1 MRTPSDVAAML
12 KLEQWG
18 WSISRIAA
26 AFAVDRKTVRRYVR
40 AGCWMGYK
48 PRERSSG
55 ALAHRGSTYSEI
67 ARVLGIAEGAVRYR
81 AKRIQSNAVDGR
93 TRRALKAASVAAEI
107 DRWRGMQA
115 DGAIN
120 LAELHAWLVAEHGY
134 RGSLRSVQQYWAQT
148 YPPPW
153 VRARGREADP
163 LWRELS
169 ERPLQRELRRTAG
182 QACNQLRRQ
191 VAARLSP
198 WLWMHEVMQGQL
210 PVDSISFG
218 GCDPDEIGELL
229 RRVRECKLADRN
241 KALAVIASH
250 QGISSH
256 IIYRFLGIDLKT
268 LRRYLRIFDEG
279 GTAALFSR
287 RVGSSRALTDA
298 STKQAVFALLH
309 EPPAN
314 HGINR
319 TTWKMADLVRVL
331 RSQGYSVCPDV
342 VRKITK
348 AAGYRWRKAR
358 TVLTSKDPDYARK
371 LAGIRSILSRLSAD
385 EVFFSIDEF
394 GPFAVKLTGG
404 RSLMPPGEQRVVP
417 QWQRSKGS
425 LILTAALELST
436 NQVTHFY
443 SGAKNTAEMIRM
455 MDLLVEQYAHCR
467 RLYLS
472 WDAASWHI
480 SKRLGK
486 HVEQHNAAAQSKCQ
500 PLVETAPLPA
510 GAQFLNVIE
519 SVFSGMARAIIHNSD
534 YGSLD
539 DAKAAINRYYEE
551 RNLHFQQNPRRA
563 GKKIWGKEREC
574 AVFKE
579 GNNCKDPYYYR

>member
-1 MRTPSDVAAML
+1 MRTRSEVTAML
-12 KLEQWG
+12 ELERRG

-26 AFAVDRKTVRRYVR
+26 EFSVDRKTVRRYIR
-40 AGCWMGYK
+40 AGCWTGYK

-55 ALAHRGSTYSEI
+55 
-67 ARVLGIAEGAVRYR
+67 
-81 AKRIQSNAVDGR
+81 
-93 TRRALKAASVAAEI
+93 RRAPKAASVAAAI
-107 DRWRGMQA
+107 DHWRGMRA

-120 LAELHAWLVAEHGY
+120 LMELHAWLVAEHGY
-134 RGSLRSVQQYWAQT
+134 RGSLRSVQRYWART
-148 YPPPW
+148 YPAPW
-153 VRARGREADP
+153 VRARGRDADP

-169 ERPLQRELRRTAG
+169 ERPLRREVRRTDG
-182 QACNQLRRQ
+182 QACDHLRRH

-198 WLWMHEVMQGQL
+198 WLWMHEVMQGLL
-210 PVDSISFG
+210 PVSSISFG
-218 GCDPDEIGELL
+218 DRDPDEISELL
-229 RRVRECKLADRN
+229 RRIRECRLADRN
-241 KALAVIASH
+241 KALAVIARRR
-250 QGISSH
+250 GISSR
-256 IIYRFLGIDLKT
+256 IICRFLGIDRKS
-268 LRRYLRIFDEG
+268 LRRYLRLFDEG

-287 RVGSSRALTDA
+287 QADSSRDLTNA

-319 TTWKMADLVRVL
+319 TTWKMADFVRVL
-331 RSQGYSVCPDV
+331 RFQGYSVCPQNI
-342 VRKITK
+342 RRITK

-358 TVLTSKDPDYARK
+358 TVLTSKDPDYAQK
-371 LAGIRSILSRLSAD
+371 LAHIRSILSQFSPDQA
-385 EVFFSIDEF
+385 FFSIDEF
-394 GPFAVKLTGG
+394 GPFAVKVTGG

-467 RLYLS
+467 KLYLS

-480 SKRLGK
+480 SKRLGE
-486 HVEQHNAAAQSKCQ
+486 HIEEHNATAGSKCR
-500 PLVETAPLPA
+500 PLVETAPLPV

-574 AVFKE
+574 AVFEE

>member
-1 MRTPSDVAAML
+1 MRIP
-12 KLEQWG
+12 
-18 WSISRIAA
+18 R
-26 AFAVDRKTVRRYVR
+26 RKF
-40 AGCWMGYK
+40 
-48 PRERSSG
+48 PR
-55 ALAHRGSTYSEI
+55 
-67 ARVLGIAEGAVRYR
+67 
-81 AKRIQSNAVDGR
+81 
-93 TRRALKAASVAAEI
+93 
-107 DRWRGMQA
+107 
-115 DGAIN
+115 
-120 LAELHAWLVAEHGY
+120 
-134 RGSLRSVQQYWAQT
+134 QT
-148 YPPPW
+148 H
-153 VRARGREADP
+153 
-163 LWRELS
+163 
-169 ERPLQRELRRTAG
+169 T
-182 QACNQLRRQ
+182 
-191 VAARLSP
+191 
-198 WLWMHEVMQGQL
+198 
-210 PVDSISFG
+210 VDSISFG
-218 GCDPDEIGELL
+218 GSDPDEIGELL
-229 RRVRECKLADRN
+229 RRIRECKLADRN